1 MDHPEPSLASRK
13 SELIRALARSRRAM
27 EESAD
32 EVASALDLPGQFRAS
47 FASSSW
53 QWLAASLAA
62 GIVAGF
68 VWNTVNRSSGRSPAA
83 GAKAAGGMGPRIAKA
98 LLRGAFESFAKPA
111 LRSVLEGRGEKWLW
125 QILGKTGS

>member
-1 MDHPEPSLASRK
+1 MDHPELTFAARK
-13 SELIRALARSRRAM
+13 TELIRALAHSRRAM

-32 EVASALDLPGQFRAS
+32 EVASALDLHGQFRAS

-62 GIVAGF
+62 GVVAGF
-68 VWNTVNRSSGRSPAA
+68 VWNTVNRDSGKSRAEGIKA
-83 GAKAAGGMGPRIAKA
+83 GFGSRLTKA
-98 LLRGAFESFAKPA
+98 LLRGALESFAKPA
-111 LRSVLEGRGEKWLW
+111 LQSVLEGRGEKWLW